1 MTIKAEAGVMQ
12 PQVKEGLGT
21 PEAESRVLP

>member
-12 PQVKEGLGT
+12 PQVKKGLGT
-21 PEAESRVLP
+21 PEAENRVLP